1 MTTFIELSDE
11 DYAALKPLDKAHY
24 KRAYNKHHGIVKA
37 APDEADDKDTGFVS
51 KKMLREAIRDKCLD
65 CTCDQRAEIKLC
77 PVTKC
82 PLWKHR
88 PFQSIKVV
96 EVNQESVDTD
106 DEVA

>member
-11 DYAALKPLDKAHY
+11 EYAALPPMSKARY
-24 KRAYNKHHGIVKA
+24 KKEYNKHHGITKA
-37 APDEADDKDTGFVS
+37 SSDDTEDSSFVS

-65 CTCDQRAEIKLC
+65 CTCDQRTEIKLC

-88 PFQSIKVV
+88 PFQGIKVV
-96 EVNQESVDTD
+96 EIVDTD
-106 DEVA
+106 NEAA